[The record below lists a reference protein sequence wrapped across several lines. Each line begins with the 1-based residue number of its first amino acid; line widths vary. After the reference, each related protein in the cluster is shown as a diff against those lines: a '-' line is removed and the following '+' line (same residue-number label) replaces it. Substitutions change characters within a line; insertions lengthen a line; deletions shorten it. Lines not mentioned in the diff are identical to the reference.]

1 MLETRA
7 TVVKLDGG
15 NALVESDHVSSCEQC
30 NGKGCASSKLGQL
43 FCSRPRQFQVENSI
57 GAKVGDDVLVAIGE
71 GAVLR
76 GIGLAYL
83 LPLLLLLVGAA
94 LGSALASGEAQQD
107 GYAVLGALLGL
118 AIGWGVSKQ
127 ISSRLSQG
135 YFQPRLI
142 GPYRGKL

>member
-57 GAKVGDDVLVAIGE
+57 GAKVGDDVLTRSQPDERRRDAGVVGE
-71 GAVLR
+71 RCLD
-76 GIGLAYL
+76 LM
-83 LPLLLLLVGAA
+83 
-94 LGSALASGEAQQD
+94 
-107 GYAVLGALLGL
+107 
-118 AIGWGVSKQ
+118 
-127 ISSRLSQG
+127 SR
-135 YFQPRLI
+135 
-142 GPYRGKL
+142 